1 MEHISQ
7 RLDMEMLKRNLA
19 DSRAKAQAMVSDQR
33 VLVNGILADK
43 PSRKITPEHII
54 EIIHTD
60 VEWVGRG
67 AFKLLAALDHFGFDP
82 ENRIAADI
90 GASTGGFCHV
100 LLEKGAKRVYA
111 IDVGH
116 DQLHKSLIEDE
127 RLINLEGVNARY
139 IAEAEVPEP
148 LDMVVSDVSFISLKK
163 ALPAA
168 LGLCAPGAVLA
179 ALVKPQ
185 FEVGKGNLGKGGIV
199 RDPELVEQVRLD
211 MESWVN
217 ALPGWKCLGSIDSP
231 ITGSDGNREY
241 LLGAIFGA

>member
-43 PSRKITPEHII
+43 PSRKVTPDHII
-54 EIIHTD
+54 EIIQRD

-67 AFKLLAALDHFGFDP
+67 AYKLLAALDHFGFDP

-127 RLINLEGVNARY
+127 RLINLEGVNARH
-139 IAEAEVPEP
+139 IGEAEVPEP
-148 LDMVVSDVSFISLKK
+148 LDMIVSDVSFISLKK
-163 ALPAA
+163 VLPAA
-168 LGLCAPGAVLA
+168 LDLCAPGAVLA

-217 ALPGWKCLGSIDSP
+217 SLPGWKCLGSIDSP

-241 LLGAIFGA
+241 LLGAILGA